1 MRSLFS
7 YHTKISIF
15 FCALKTHLGQSSH
28 QVMRK
33 GEKYN
38 VVNLSSLV
46 KCGDS
51 AALHVLIGK
60 IKNRALFK
68 KLFSLSV
75 VSNSLATPWT
85 VVCQAPLSMGF
96 PRQEYWSG
104 LPFSSSGYLPNS
116 GVEPVSPAL
125 QVNSLPMSHQGSPFK
140 NCTDPEN
147 MKPGCSC
154 SVTLIVWFLSV
165 AQVALSTSDR
175 VMWSHAN
182 SF

>member
-1 MRSLFS
+1 MHWKLIWDRVLTRSWG
-7 YHTKISIF
+7 K
-15 FCALKTHLGQSSH
+15 
-28 QVMRK
+28 
-33 GEKYN
+33 EKNIMWWICPLLWN
-38 VVNLSSLV
+38 VVIVLLFVSL
-46 KCGDS
+46 
-51 AALHVLIGK
+51 LGK

-68 KLFSLSV
+68 KFFSLSV
-75 VSNSLATPWT
+75 MSNSLATPRT

-96 PRQEYWSG
+96 PRQEFWSG

-116 GVEPVSPAL
+116 GVESVSPAL
-125 QVNSLPMSHQGSPFK
+125 QVNSLPLSHQGSPFK